1 MLNYGKQNI
10 NINDLKNISKTL
22 KSNFLTQGPKVE
34 EFENLINRKFKSK
47 YCSVVSN
54 GTAALHLS
62 SKILNFKRGDRVVV
76 TPITFVASAN
86 SVLYQNAKPEFVD
99 INLENFNLDL
109 NRLETKLKKSKKIK
123 GVIATD
129 YGGNPCDWKELRF
142 LANRY
147 NISLINDNCHAI
159 GSKLDG
165 DIGYAVKYAD
175 IVCHSYHAVKN
186 FTTGEG
192 GAILTN
198 NSSYSKRA
206 KLLRN
211 HGIESFLTKTNI
223 NPKSMLDLGYNYRL
237 PDILC
242 SLGISQLSRLS
253 KFLKKRDLIAK
264 LYTRNF
270 QKLENIKLQ
279 NVNKKSFSSRHL
291 FSVLIDFKKIKKTR
305 KDLFEYFY
313 KNKIKLQIHYMPI
326 YRHKFYQKKF
336 KIKKNNFPNAEK
348 FYEQQVS
355 LPIYYDLKISE
366 VNKVINKI
374 QHFLLK

>member
-10 NINDLKNISKTL
+10 DINDIKSIKKTL

-34 EFENLINRKFKSK
+34 EFENLINKKFKSK

-62 SKILNFKRGDRVVV
+62 SKILNFKKGDSVVV

-86 SVLYQNAKPEFVD
+86 CVLYQNAKPEFVD
-99 INLENFNLDL
+99 INIKNYNLDL
-109 NRLETKLKKSKKIK
+109 NKLETKLKKNKKIK

-129 YGGNPCDWKELRF
+129 YGGNPCDWKELRYIAD
-142 LANRY
+142 LY
-147 NISLINDNCHAI
+147 GISLINDNCHAI
-159 GSKLDG
+159 GSKFNG

-175 IVCHSYHAVKN
+175 LVCHSYHAVKN

-198 NSSYSKRA
+198 NPNFAKKA

-211 HGIESFLTKTNI
+211 HGIENFSLKNNNHPRVMT
-223 NPKSMLDLGYNYRL
+223 DLGYNYRL

-242 SLGISQLSRLS
+242 SLGVSQLSRLN
-253 KFLKKRDLIAK
+253 KFVKKRDEIAK
-264 LYTRNF
+264 LYRRYLIN
-270 QKLENIKLQ
+270 LENITLQ
-279 NVNKKSFSSRHL
+279 NVNKKDFSSYHL
-291 FSVLIDFKKIKKTR
+291 FSVLINFQKLKKTR
-305 KDLFEYFY
+305 VELFDFFY
-313 KNKIKLQIHYMPI
+313 KNNIKLQIHYLPI
-326 YRHKFYQKKF
+326 YKHTFYKKKF
-336 KIKKNNFPNAEK
+336 RINEKHFPNTEK
-348 FYEQQVS
+348 FYKQQVS

-366 VNKVINKI
+366 VRKVINKI
-374 QHFLLK
+374 KQFLL

>member
-10 NINDLKNISKTL
+10 NQNDIKSIKKTL

-34 EFENLINRKFKSK
+34 EFENLINKKFKSK

-62 SKILNFKRGDRVVV
+62 TQILNFKKGDSVVV

-86 SVLYQNAKPEFVD
+86 SVLYQNARPEFVD

-109 NRLETKLKKSKKIK
+109 NKLEAKLKKNKKIK

-129 YGGNPCDWKELRF
+129 YGGNPCNWKELRYIAD
-142 LANRY
+142 LY
-147 NISLINDNCHAI
+147 DVSLINDNCHAI
-159 GSKLDG
+159 GSKHNG

-198 NSSYSKRA
+198 NLNFAKKA

-211 HGIESFLTKTNI
+211 HGIESFSSKENS
-223 NPKSMLDLGYNYRL
+223 NPRTMLDLGYNYRL
-237 PDILC
+237 ADILC
-242 SLGISQLSRLS
+242 SLGISQLSRLN
-253 KFLKKRDLIAK
+253 KFIKKRNEIAK
-264 LYTRNF
+264 LYRRSFANMEDIT
-270 QKLENIKLQ
+270 LQ
-279 NVNKKSFSSRHL
+279 NIDQKDFSSYHL
-291 FSVLIDFKKIKKTR
+291 
-305 KDLFEYFY
+305 
-313 KNKIKLQIHYMPI
+313 
-326 YRHKFYQKKF
+326 
-336 KIKKNNFPNAEK
+336 
-348 FYEQQVS
+348 
-355 LPIYYDLKISE
+355 
-366 VNKVINKI
+366 
-374 QHFLLK
+374 

>member
-1 MLNYGKQNI
+1 M
-10 NINDLKNISKTL
+10 
-22 KSNFLTQGPKVE
+22 
-34 EFENLINRKFKSK
+34 
-47 YCSVVSN
+47 
-54 GTAALHLS
+54 S

-109 NRLETKLKKSKKIK
+109 NRLETKLKKSKKIRCF
-123 GVIATD
+123 IATD
-129 YGGNPCDWKELRF
+129 YGGNPYDWKELKF

-211 HGIESFLTKTNI
+211 HGIESFLTKTNL

-253 KFLKKRDLIAK
+253 KFIKKDVIAK

-270 QKLENIKLQ
+270 KKLENIKLQ
-279 NVNKKSFSSRHL
+279 NINKKSFSSRHL
-291 FSVLIDFKKIKKTR
+291 FSVLI
-305 KDLFEYFY
+305 L
-313 KNKIKLQIHYMPI
+313 KN
-326 YRHKFYQKKF
+326 
-336 KIKKNNFPNAEK
+336 
-348 FYEQQVS
+348 
-355 LPIYYDLKISE
+355 
-366 VNKVINKI
+366 
-374 QHFLLK
+374 

>member
-10 NINDLKNISKTL
+10 NQNDIKSIKKTL

-34 EFENLINRKFKSK
+34 EFENLINKKFKSK
-47 YCSVVSN
+47 YCSVVSS

-62 SKILNFKRGDRVVV
+62 TQILNFKKGDSVVV

-86 SVLYQNAKPEFVD
+86 SVLYQNARPEFVD

-109 NRLETKLKKSKKIK
+109 NKLEAKLKKNKKIK

-129 YGGNPCDWKELRF
+129 YGGNPCNWKELRYIAD
-142 LANRY
+142 LY
-147 NISLINDNCHAI
+147 DVSLINDNCHAI
-159 GSKLDG
+159 GSKHNG

-198 NSSYSKRA
+198 NLNFAKKA

-211 HGIESFLTKTNI
+211 HGIESFSSKDNS
-223 NPKSMLDLGYNYRL
+223 NPRTMLDLGYNYRL
-237 PDILC
+237 ADILC
-242 SLGISQLSRLS
+242 SLGISQLSRLN
-253 KFLKKRDLIAK
+253 KFIKKRNEIAK
-264 LYTRNF
+264 LYRRSFANMEDIT
-270 QKLENIKLQ
+270 LQ
-279 NVNKKSFSSRHL
+279 NIDQKDFSSYHL
-291 FSVLIDFKKIKKTR
+291 FSVLINFKNLKKTR
-305 KDLFEYFY
+305 KELFNYFF
-313 KNKIKLQIHYMPI
+313 KNNIKLQIHYLPI
-326 YRHKFYQKKF
+326 YKHVYYKKNF
-336 KIKKNNFPNAEK
+336 KIDKKNFPNTEQ
-348 FYEQQVS
+348 FYKQQVS

-366 VNKVINKI
+366 AKKVIDKI
-374 QHFLLK
+374 KSFFLT